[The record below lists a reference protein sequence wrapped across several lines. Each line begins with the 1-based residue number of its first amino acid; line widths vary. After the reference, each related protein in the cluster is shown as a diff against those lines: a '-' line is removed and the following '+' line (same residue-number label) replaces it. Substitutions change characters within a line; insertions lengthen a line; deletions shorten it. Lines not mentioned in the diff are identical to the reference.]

1 MHAAGSLQHERP
13 PRSLAVSSAAISMV
27 SASVPAIGSVRG
39 SAPSSRACHFF
50 GQLAIFGL
58 YYGPGAEGRWGSS
71 MVLALALA
79 VTAFGRL
86 PEETHRPLSLGG
98 QAEVFVQDADT
109 AGVIRSPLTMSNLE
123 APHAELPPKAPMAP
137 TPDAYGR
144 VDCWG
149 PLVDRQRQLFM
160 GWSYRS
166 GYQMAMSLFVD
177 HLNDTQKSAQLD
189 ARLHIHQSL
198 RTDAQLS
205 QQPPGTASEQVSS
218 GEVETTLDKFRTE
231 VLAKSGHCAT
241 RADWMNPNIF
251 KFKVVRS
258 PFARAVSIYH
268 YELSTNCGQKH
279 RLQVQMAR
287 ALGLGGAEQFPSVS
301 FVQYLR
307 ALTNTGLDVFDAQ
320 ATPQIKQFE
329 QSHGGYDYIC
339 KVEEITRCL
348 ADLNERAN
356 TTFGNLTLEMPNT
369 AAEPAFDVAGAPF
382 SQIRDA
388 MPPVQHFY
396 SGASGLE
403 AQQIVQALYKAD
415 FDAYNYSYTIPKN
428 GLSLF
433 LHFEHAN
440 GQRYLETHPWMVRKS

>member
-1 MHAAGSLQHERP
+1 MRL
-13 PRSLAVSSAAISMV
+13 V
-27 SASVPAIGSVRG
+27 
-39 SAPSSRACHFF
+39 
-50 GQLAIFGL
+50 
-58 YYGPGAEGRWGSS
+58 GR
-71 MVLALALA
+71 VLALALS
-79 VTAFGRL
+79 VTAFRRL
-86 PEETHRPLSLGG
+86 PDEMHRPLSLGG
-98 QAEVFVQDADT
+98 QAEVFVQGSDP

-123 APHAELPPKAPMAP
+123 APHAELPPKAPIAP

-231 VLAKSGHCAT
+231 VLAKAGHCAT

-356 TTFGNLTLEMPNT
+356 TTFGNLTLEMTDT
-369 AAEPAFDVAGAPF
+369 AAEPTFDVAGAPF
-382 SQIRDA
+382 SHIRDA

-415 FDAYNYSYTIPKN
+415 FDAYNYSYAIPKN

>member
-1 MHAAGSLQHERP
+1 MHPAGL
-13 PRSLAVSSAAISMV
+13 
-27 SASVPAIGSVRG
+27 
-39 SAPSSRACHFF
+39 
-50 GQLAIFGL
+50 LAIFGL
-58 YYGPGAEGRWGSS
+58 YSRAKEKGRWGSN
-71 MVLALALA
+71 MVLALALS
-79 VTAFGRL
+79 VTAFRRL